1 MKKFAYIVA
10 SLALAT
16 TFLTGCGSA
25 TPVRGAGA
33 LIEKI
38 NSSKEKKTED
48 EEADQKQEEK
58 SDIMQLDYH
67 SISTQEFERVLE
79 NNGFSCDEPT
89 ATIFQNLYD
98 SKGYSTEVLNYYN
111 NTDKIKTKFTL
122 FNVDGE
128 GAEEIFNLEK
138 GKDDDYPINDGQ
150 NEDTGEFVNCYL
162 VDNQVLCVR
171 GPVKDKKKILSIV
184 EELYT
189 SKDTKVTDPDN
200 ELPEEEPIVTP
211 EATQEVNNDN
221 NATTEDD
228 EYVYPTKQYYEL
240 KLGKDSFLYQPNPEW
255 KYQESQPN
263 RITGI
268 IEEESVAFLY
278 LGSDIPVT
286 ATVEQIKE
294 QLTASNIDTSTLHE
308 YELGGK
314 KVYIVEDGT
323 DELYGYAM
331 LQDVGCENY
340 LLIDMISETKYSEE
354 SVINCF
360 GIEMD

>member
-1 MKKFAYIVA
+1 MKKFAYIVV
-10 SLALAT
+10 SLAL
-16 TFLTGCGSA
+16 
-25 TPVRGAGA
+25 
-33 LIEKI
+33 
-38 NSSKEKKTED
+38 
-48 EEADQKQEEK
+48 
-58 SDIMQLDYH
+58 
-67 SISTQEFERVLE
+67 
-79 NNGFSCDEPT
+79 
-89 ATIFQNLYD
+89 
-98 SKGYSTEVLNYYN
+98 
-111 NTDKIKTKFTL
+111 
-122 FNVDGE
+122 
-128 GAEEIFNLEK
+128 
-138 GKDDDYPINDGQ
+138 
-150 NEDTGEFVNCYL
+150 
-162 VDNQVLCVR
+162 
-171 GPVKDKKKILSIV
+171 
-184 EELYT
+184 
-189 SKDTKVTDPDN
+189 
-200 ELPEEEPIVTP
+200 
-211 EATQEVNNDN
+211 
-221 NATTEDD
+221 ATTEDD